1 MFSTA
6 LGTAKRSIMLKLRY
20 DTPLEWVRIVE
31 NNMNK
36 FLKDHAHSERKVAA
50 AALTL
55 VAHQPQRP
63 ELVNALVDLA
73 REELSHFR
81 EVLNRLEQEGQW
93 LTKDEPDAY
102 MTALHKMIRRGDT
115 DHYFLDRLLVFGLV
129 EARGCERFY
138 LLGKHLPEGAWKDFY
153 AGLAKAEARHHG
165 LFLRLARS
173 YFSEE
178 EVLARVDELLDSE
191 AKLVESLP
199 LRPALH

>member
-1 MFSTA
+1 
-6 LGTAKRSIMLKLRY
+6 MLKLRY
-20 DTPLEWVRIVE
+20 DTPVEWVQVVE
-31 NNMNK
+31 NNMDE

-55 VAHQPQRP
+55 VAHQPQRR

-81 EVLNRLEQEGQW
+81 EVLNRLQDRGQW

-138 LLGKHLPEGAWKDFY
+138 MLGKYLPEGAWKDFY

-165 LFLRLARS
+165 IFLRLARS

-178 EVLARVDELLDSE
+178 EVEARVGELLDSE

-199 LRPALH
+199 LRAALH